1 MEKDSLPVIKQPQSM
16 EEELPVIKQ
25 PQSMEEKLPIIKQP
39 QSMEEELPIIKQPQ
53 SVEEELPVIK
63 PPQSAEDNLLAV
75 QQQTW
80 SEKEWPAADEAAFEP
95 QAGVV
100 NFCMECGMRLP
111 KGALYCPYCGSEIY
125 REDTSLRAQLRG
137 MSVMDCVK
145 TIFAF
150 GCRKLLRRQ

>member
-16 EEELPVIKQ
+16 EDELPVIKQ
-25 PQSMEEKLPIIKQP
+25 PQSMEDELPVIKQP
-39 QSMEEELPIIKQPQ
+39 QSMEDELPIIKQSQ
-53 SVEEELPVIK
+53 SVEENLPVV
-63 PPQSAEDNLLAV
+63 P
-75 QQQTW
+75 QQTW
-80 SEKEWPAADEAAFEP
+80 QEKAWPASDEVEENPFSHEYEEAAFEP

-145 TIFAF
+145 TIVAF
-150 GCRKLLRRQ
+150 GCRKLLKRQ